1 MICFRFSISMA
12 KLLTS
17 SSPETRGLESQGGL
31 LLFDTNTQMR
41 LRKQVKGSMGEL
53 LMAGRYLFSLQS
65 MGQMQRGFI
74 KEGFLKLYQNQG
86 TGQEVAVLGEGTKM
100 TTDTV
105 ITGGEVAVGV
115 GIGMTV
121 TDTMVGTETTV
132 DEAGAVVP
140 VLITT
145 GAGEGGAMMMKG
157 GV

>member
-1 MICFRFSISMA
+1 
-12 KLLTS
+12 
-17 SSPETRGLESQGGL
+17 
-31 LLFDTNTQMR
+31 
-41 LRKQVKGSMGEL
+41 
-53 LMAGRYLFSLQS
+53 
-65 MGQMQRGFI
+65 MQRGFI

-157 GV
+157 GVRLHIGVRVRVHIGVVVGVHIGLLIVPPLLGVALVLGRALPH

>member
-1 MICFRFSISMA
+1 MFWLEGVLEIIRGSGSKGFCCGIMQGSRKYGFG
-12 KLLTS
+12 LT
-17 SSPETRGLESQGGL
+17 PQIPLSQ
-31 LLFDTNTQMR
+31 N
-41 LRKQVKGSMGEL
+41 LRV
-53 LMAGRYLFSLQS
+53 
-65 MGQMQRGFI
+65 I

-121 TDTMVGTETTV
+121 TDTMVRTETTV

-140 VLITT
+140 YRTCRSRSRSPYRSQSQSPYRSRSRSPYRTCRSL
-145 GAGEGGAMMMKG
+145 
-157 GV
+157 